1 MNGNLAIFTNTNK
14 DSPMKIHSFVCL
26 FIGLCS
32 LGHSQVISDSK
43 QKVGG
48 GGYYTRIATDGEVR
62 RSKELQQTPT
72 SMTSKMIWVT
82 PGKVVARHKKDGE
95 IVLEI
100 SYLKKTTDG
109 EEGEALLVADHPDA
123 PFLAVEESAKCIVVP
138 GPIRDDFQ
146 GRRIYYFFDKKEVSN
161 SNMMQFKAR
170 HADAELE

>member
-1 MNGNLAIFTNTNK
+1 
-14 DSPMKIHSFVCL
+14 MKIWLIFCL
-26 FIGLCS
+26 FLGLCS
-32 LGHSQVISDSK
+32 FVQSQVVGDSK
-43 QKVGG
+43 RSVGG
-48 GGYYTRIATDGEVR
+48 GGRYTRIATDGEVQ

-72 SMTSKMIWVT
+72 GMTAKMIWVT

-100 SYLKKTTDG
+100 SYPKKTTDG
-109 EEGEALLVADHPDA
+109 EEGEALLVAEHPDA
-123 PFLAVEESAKCIVVP
+123 PFLAVDESAKCIVVP